1 MWLTTVDGFFSIVNK
16 SPDGDD
22 YLLVRTRDEQSLID
36 MKERIVDLAR
46 TSDQSVL
53 VKRGQEEGIMWNGR
67 FWLGDRRSGAGTDYE
82 WRMSIPRE
90 LLMGYFNIA
99 VIDLSYRNFKDHA
112 ADVWGERFG
121 ESSHHRLTALSR
133 VWAAVAEHWPRA
145 VKHIGGA
152 SHGESDLDTLL
163 QRAVNCR
170 QASASDGKWV
180 AQLVQGDPVFS
191 PNMIVQ
197 VWLRGT
203 HMFDARMSTV
213 NSKWRA
219 VDHVIPVDPGQV
231 FTSDREDLR
240 RITAGA
246 YEDDGIGYEALFGQG
261 G

>member
-46 TSDQSVL
+46 TSDESVL

-133 VWAAVAEHWPRA
+133 VWAAVAEHWPRV
-145 VKHIGGA
+145 VKHVGGA
-152 SHGESDLDTLL
+152 SQEESDLDTLV
-163 QRAVNCR
+163 QRAVEHR
-170 QASASDGKWV
+170 RASTSDGKWV
-180 AQLVQGDPVFS
+180 ALLVQGDPVFDRE
-191 PNMIVQ
+191 MMVE
-197 VWLRGT
+197 VWHHGT
-203 HMFDARMSTV
+203 LMFACRMGSGLPATHGV
-213 NSKWRA
+213 F
-219 VDHVIPVDPGQV
+219 PVDPGQV

-246 YEDDGIGYEALFGQG
+246 YEDDGIGYEELFGG
-261 G
+261 